1 MGVRRG
7 KNQVESPQSGG
18 AQPVGHDP
26 FGGGISEFYINIHNN
41 RELSTDSYT
50 DRNNWE
56 EMYTEKERQG
66 RACSTVVGRIP
77 TRHETPGS
85 FPSVQRTDRDRS
97 SEINPC
103 LRRGGLREPELSSG

>member
-56 EMYTEKERQG
+56 EMYTEKERQDDKQ
-66 RACSTVVGRIP
+66 RQR
-77 TRHETPGS
+77 ETE
-85 FPSVQRTDRDRS
+85 TET
-97 SEINPC
+97 EIER
-103 LRRGGLREPELSSG
+103 LVLSR